1 MSFIAETFIF
11 LYVGMDALDIE
22 KWKLTKLRGFFSYL
36 LILIGRAAFVFPLS
50 ALSNFTNRRA
60 ERSASISFKNQVLE
74 TPEAAHSKPNRPSQ
88 TNHGAIGK
96 IRPAMNLGTF
106 SYHHSTY
113 KHDLK

>member
-22 KWKLTKLRGFFSYL
+22 KWKLTKLSYRFTKFCIHRIIQLWVPFLFLRLRGFFSYL

-60 ERSASISFKNQVLE
+60 ERSASISFKNQYL
-74 TPEAAHSKPNRPSQ
+74 S
-88 TNHGAIGK
+88 
-96 IRPAMNLGTF
+96 
-106 SYHHSTY
+106 
-113 KHDLK
+113 